1 MTRSLDPSL
10 QHLRELGGFRRQFV
24 QKRAEARGEE
34 VPRMLRS
41 FVDFLFLYGHFV
53 SPTALTTTSAGVTCV
68 RRCSDML
75 ENVHSGR

>member
-10 QHLRELGGFRRQFV
+10 QHLRQLGGFRRQFV
-24 QKRAEARGEE
+24 QKRAQARGEE

-53 SPTALTTTSAGVTCV
+53 SRTALTTASAA
-68 RRCSDML
+68 
-75 ENVHSGR
+75 